1 MHAGKVRDIGEMEG
15 DVRWGGWMP
24 GGVYRLG
31 DCDGG
36 GGGV

>member
-1 MHAGKVRDIGEMEG
+1 MHAGKVEMEG
-15 DVRWGGWMP
+15 DVRWGGWMS